1 MDHARGISENTHGL
15 MKYATVLLGFYLSR
29 RSLLS
34 HLHLAILLGMTVA
47 LGPLALD
54 AYLPAFP
61 EIADGLGVDHGHV
74 GLTLSAYVTTL
85 GLAQLVGGPL
95 SDRYGRKP
103 VLFGG
108 LLIFMAGAVMVSLA
122 DSLSDMVFWRISQG
136 IGGAFCAVSVPAIVR
151 DEVSGQDAARLF
163 GLIGLIM
170 FIAPAAAPSLGSL
183 MLALG
188 EWHWIFLMLA
198 GYAAFLVLT
207 LQVALFPRLQPRTP
221 TTTPIRSLV
230 TNYLLVLRHK
240 TTMRFIG
247 IQVLCFSTMLL
258 FITHSSFIY
267 QEWYGLSNSTFAILF
282 AANIAF
288 MAVLNLINRPLL
300 RRFSSVQ
307 LVRAQ
312 VIAQC
317 LALVALVASV
327 QFQGPLWL
335 VAGCIIVAIGCQGGI
350 VPNNMANA
358 MEFFPNLSGTAA
370 ALLGASQFTIAGAIS
385 TLSSISGD
393 QTLLSIAV
401 SMLACSSGAVLL
413 ALGAPRAVALAK
425 ESGL

>member
-1 MDHARGISENTHGL
+1 

-122 DSLSDMVFWRISQG
+122 DSLSDMVFWRIAQG

-198 GYAAFLVLT
+198 GYAGFLVLT

-240 TTMRFIG
+240 TTMLFIG

-288 MAVLNLINRPLL
+288 MAALNLINRPLL

-327 QFQGPLWL
+327 QFQGPLWM

-370 ALLGASQFTIAGAIS
+370 ALLGASQFTIAGAVS
-385 TLSSISGD
+385 TLSSVSGD

-401 SMLACSSGAVLL
+401 SMLACSSGAVVL

>member
-1 MDHARGISENTHGL
+1 M
-15 MKYATVLLGFYLSR
+15 
-29 RSLLS
+29 S
-34 HLHLAILLGMTVA
+34 HLYLAILLGMTVA

-61 EIADGLGVDHGHV
+61 DIADGLGIDHGHV

-103 VLFGG
+103 ILFGG
-108 LLIFMAGAVMVSLA
+108 LLIFMAGAVMVSMA
-122 DSLSDMVFWRISQG
+122 DSLSDMVFWRIAQG

-188 EWHWIFLMLA
+188 EWQWIFLMLA
-198 GYAAFLVLT
+198 GYAAFLVVV
-207 LQVALFPRLQPRTP
+207 LQVALFPKLKPRA
-221 TTTPIRSLV
+221 PIKAPVRSLV
-230 TNYLLVLRHK
+230 TNYLLVLRHT

-282 AANIAF
+282 AANIGF
-288 MAVLNLINRPLL
+288 MAGLNLLNRPLL

-312 VIAQC
+312 VIAQW

-327 QFQGPLWL
+327 QLQGPLWL

-385 TLSSISGD
+385 TLSSITGD
-393 QTLLSIAV
+393 QTLPSIAFA
-401 SMLACSSGAVLL
+401 MLACSTGAILL

-425 ESGL
+425 ESGV

>member
-1 MDHARGISENTHGL
+1 MDHVRGISENTHGQ

-61 EIADGLGVDHGHV
+61 DIADGLGVDHGHV

-122 DSLSDMVFWRISQG
+122 DTLSDMVFWRIAQG

-207 LQVALFPRLQPRTP
+207 LQLALFPRLQPRTP

-230 TNYLLVLRHK
+230 TNYLLVLKHK

-267 QEWYGLSNSTFAILF
+267 QEWYGLSNSTFALLF

-288 MAVLNLINRPLL
+288 MAALNLTNRPLL

-370 ALLGASQFTIAGAIS
+370 ALLGASQFTIAGAVS
-385 TLSSISGD
+385 TLSSVSGD

>member
-61 EIADGLGVDHGHV
+61 DIADGLGVDHGHV

-122 DSLSDMVFWRISQG
+122 DTLSDMVFWRIAQG

-207 LQVALFPRLQPRTP
+207 LQLALFPRLQPRTP

-230 TNYLLVLRHK
+230 TNYLLVLKHK

-267 QEWYGLSNSTFAILF
+267 QEWYGLSNNTFALLF

-288 MAVLNLINRPLL
+288 MAALNLTNRPLL

-370 ALLGASQFTIAGAIS
+370 ALLGASQFTIAGAVS
-385 TLSSISGD
+385 TLSSVSGD

>member
-61 EIADGLGVDHGHV
+61 DIADGLGVDHGHV

-122 DSLSDMVFWRISQG
+122 DTLSDMVFWRIAQG

-207 LQVALFPRLQPRTP
+207 LQLALFPRLQPRTP

-230 TNYLLVLRHK
+230 TNYLLVLKHK

-267 QEWYGLSNSTFAILF
+267 QEWYGLSNSTFALLF
-282 AANIAF
+282 AANIEF
-288 MAVLNLINRPLL
+288 MAALNLTNRPLP

-370 ALLGASQFTIAGAIS
+370 ALLGASQFTIAGAVS
-385 TLSSISGD
+385 TLSSVSGD

>member
-122 DSLSDMVFWRISQG
+122 DSLSDMVFWRIAQG